1 MELNELIEMYNSYI
15 KNVPN
20 GATYIA
26 EKLREDELTSAL
38 VSIKDFS
45 EGIMWLTQASELINS
60 NRGKVVLEVERL
72 QEFLLE
78 VNDGLERQD
87 YVVVADMFE
96 YEIAPFFE
104 EITLAEAP
112 VQ

>member
-1 MELNELIEMYNSYI
+1 MELSELIEMYNAYM
-15 KNVPN
+15 KNVPH
-20 GATYIA
+20 GAMYIA
-26 EKLREDELTSAL
+26 EKLRGDELSSAL

-45 EGIMWLTQASELINS
+45 EGMMWLSQASELINS
-60 NRGKVVLEVERL
+60 NKGKVILEIEKL

-104 EITLAEAP
+104 EVALAEAP
-112 VQ
+112 IQ